1 MSISTQEKRRRFR
14 ALHESGLLVLPN
26 PWDKGSA
33 KRLEILGAKALASSS
48 AAFAWSQGLEDF
60 EVGRDALLAHL
71 RELAASTDLPL
82 NADFE
87 NGFAHEPEQVA
98 ANVALAI
105 DTGIAGLSI
114 EDRYNDVLYDQEL
127 AVSRIRAAKE
137 AIRASG
143 EDVLLIARS
152 EGILLGLLDLDQ
164 TISRLQAFVQA
175 GADVVYAPG
184 LRELDD
190 IARLVQALA
199 PTPVNVLLIH
209 PGLTVADLAAIGV
222 RRVSTGSQLA
232 LATWG
237 RFEEASR
244 QLLEQGHLPPT
255 QPHRPLASR

>member
-26 PWDKGSA
+26 PWDIGGA
-33 KRLEILGAKALASSS
+33 RRLELLGAKALASSS
-48 AAFAWSQGLEDF
+48 AAFAWSKGLEDF
-60 EVGRDALLAHL
+60 ELGLEALLAHL

-98 ANVALAI
+98 AHVTLAI
-105 DTGIAGLSI
+105 ETGIAGLSI
-114 EDRYNDVLYDQEL
+114 EDRHDDALYDQEL
-127 AVSRIRAAKE
+127 AVSRIRAAKK
-137 AIRASG
+137 AILASG

-152 EGILLGLLDLDQ
+152 EGILLGLLNLDD
-164 TISRLQAFVQA
+164 TIARLKAFIQA

-184 LRELDD
+184 LRELND
-190 IARLVQALA
+190 IAHLVQAVA

-209 PGLTVADLAAIGV
+209 PGLTVPELAAIGV

-237 RFEEASR
+237 RFEDASR
-244 QLLEQGHLPPT
+244 QLLEQGRLPPT
-255 QPHRPLASR
+255 QPHRPLPSR